1 MCPDSDQQREQ
12 KATNLA
18 RDQERT
24 AIELAE
30 QRGREAARLE
40 GRLDDHDKHFKV
52 VNGSIERTA
61 RGLERLEGVVAEL
74 AASFK
79 ENAAVTTA
87 RAADAKE
94 AAERQ
99 VSTRTFV
106 LGLLGAVAAIGA
118 LLAGTGHA

>member
-1 MCPDSDQQREQ
+1 MAESDEQRDT
-12 KATNLA
+12 KAAGLA
-18 RDQERT
+18 RDQERA
-24 AIELAE
+24 AISLAE
-30 QRGREAARLE
+30 QRGREAAQLE
-40 GRLDDHDKHFKV
+40 GRLDEHDKHFAV

-61 RGLERLEGVVAEL
+61 KGLERLEGVVADL
-74 AASFK
+74 AGAFK
-79 ENAAVTTA
+79 ENAAVTAA

-118 LLAGTGHA
+118 LLAGTGHT